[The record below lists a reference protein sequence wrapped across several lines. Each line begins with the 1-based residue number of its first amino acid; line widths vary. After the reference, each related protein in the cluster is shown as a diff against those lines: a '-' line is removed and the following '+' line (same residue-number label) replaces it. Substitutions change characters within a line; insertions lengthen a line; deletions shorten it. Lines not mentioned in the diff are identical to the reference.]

1 MSLKYY
7 SILKDNHDEFIEKKS
22 KFIGYAFKVESEVE
36 ALEKLN
42 EIKEKHRDATHNC
55 SAYIIGEDKLI
66 QRYSDDGEPSGTAG
80 VPIIEVLKK
89 ENLTN
94 ILIVV
99 TRYFGGTLLG
109 AGGLI
114 RAYTKGAKI
123 AIDAAKRVDM
133 VEYNYY
139 SFKYDYTNHGAI
151 QNFLIKNGYKII
163 EDNYTDVVELK
174 LHAMEEDKKLIEFLI
189 NETSGTIKID
199 VLSKDILPTLDGK
212 IIY

>member
-7 SILKDNHDEFIEKKS
+7 SILKDSEDEFIERKS
-22 KFIGYAFKVESEVE
+22 KFIGYAFKVESEE
-36 ALEKLN
+36 MALEKLN
-42 EIKEKHRDATHNC
+42 LIKEKHRDATHNC

-80 VPIIEVLKK
+80 VPILEVLKK
-89 ENLTN
+89 EDLTN
-94 ILIVV
+94 VLIVV
-99 TRYFGGTLLG
+99 TRYFGGILLG
-109 AGGLI
+109 AGGLV

-123 AIDAAKRVDM
+123 AIDASRRVDM

-139 SFKYDYTNHGAI
+139 SFKYDYTYHGAI

-163 EDNYTDVVELK
+163 EENYTDVVELK
-174 LHAMEEDKKLIEFLI
+174 LHGTEEDKKLIEFLT
-189 NETSGTIKID
+189 NETSGTIKIEI
-199 VLSKDILPTLDGK
+199 LSKDILPTLKGK